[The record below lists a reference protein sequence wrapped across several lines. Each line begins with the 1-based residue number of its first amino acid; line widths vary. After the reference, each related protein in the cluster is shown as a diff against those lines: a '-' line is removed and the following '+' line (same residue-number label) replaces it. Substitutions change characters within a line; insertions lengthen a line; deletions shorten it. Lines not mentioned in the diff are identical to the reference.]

1 MAGFYAEDWLED
13 LRARND
19 IVQVVSQYVPLTQK
33 SRRYWGCCP
42 FHSEKTPSFS
52 VDPDK
57 QFYYCFGCHAGGN
70 VIHFIMNAEKLTF
83 PEAVQFLAE
92 RAGIPLPDTANDEAF
107 QKRRQQKERLYGALR
122 EAARYYHRMLH
133 TDAGAQ
139 ARAYLERRG
148 MTQSQI
154 VHFGLG
160 YAPHGWQ
167 NLTDYLLQ
175 KGYRP
180 HELVKAGLMV
190 EKGDRRYDFFRD
202 KVMFPIIDQ
211 RGRVVGFGGRM
222 MQGDGPKYINTAE
235 TAVYNKR
242 EMLYG
247 INFYRRFGHARE
259 LFVVEGYMDC
269 ITVSSFG
276 FENVVASLGTA
287 LTTGQVRLI
296 RRFADTVYICY
307 DGDAAGRNATLRGL
321 DLVEKEGLSVRVLM
335 LPDGLDPDDFL
346 RQRGA
351 KAFAE
356 LKKQAL
362 TLTECKIEAVRA
374 ACDMQREDG
383 RMAFA
388 QRACALLAGAS
399 PVERE
404 RYMRRIAQIS
414 GFALE
419 TIERESQ
426 RAAQAPPER
435 RTHPVKPPEQ
445 AQDAHP
451 PKAETGVIAAMAQ
464 DEQALQRGLA
474 VLEEQDFT
482 HPVTIALFRAMQG
495 MAHEACT
502 PAGLL
507 SHLTEPAQAAEAAAL
522 LSGNATTDP
531 RAQAEMMGRLRVER
545 LNREIDALLQ
555 LTRSAGAEQQKQAA
569 LAIQK
574 RNETIRQ
581 IQQHGLYPLGRS

>member
-92 RAGIPLPDTANDEAF
+92 RAGIPLPDTANDQAF
-107 QKRRQQKERLYGALR
+107 QKRRQEKDRLYGALR
-122 EAARYYHRMLH
+122 EAAHYYHRMLYSDEG
-133 TDAGAQ
+133 TNG
-139 ARAYLERRG
+139 RAYLERRG

-154 VHFGLG
+154 KHFGLG
-160 YAPHGWQ
+160 YAPRGWQ
-167 NLTDYLLQ
+167 NLTDFLLQ
-175 KGYRP
+175 KGYKP

-190 EKGDRRYDFFRD
+190 EKGDKRYDFFRD

-247 INFYRRFGHARE
+247 LNFYRRFGHARE
-259 LFVVEGYMDC
+259 LFIVEGYMDC

-374 ACDMQREDG
+374 GCDMQNEDG

-388 QRACALLAGAS
+388 QQACALLKDAS

-404 RYMRRIAQIS
+404 RYMRRIAKIS
-414 GFALE
+414 GFAFE
-419 TIERESQ
+419 TIVRESQ
-426 RAAQAPPER
+426 RDAQAPAARKPR
-435 RTHPVKPPEQ
+435 PVKTQQE
-445 AQDAHP
+445 AQVHA

-464 DEQALQRGLA
+464 DERALQKGLS

-495 MAHEACT
+495 VEHEMCT

-507 SHLTEPAQAAEAAAL
+507 SHLTDPAQAAEAAAF
-522 LSGNATTDP
+522 LSEHTPTDP
-531 RAQAEMMGRLRVER
+531 RAQADMMGRLRIAR
-545 LNREIDALLQ
+545 LYREIDALLQ
-555 LTRSAGAEQQKQAA
+555 LTKSAGAEQQKQAA
-569 LAIQK
+569 LVIQK

-581 IQQHGLYPLGRS
+581 IQQHGLYPVGRS